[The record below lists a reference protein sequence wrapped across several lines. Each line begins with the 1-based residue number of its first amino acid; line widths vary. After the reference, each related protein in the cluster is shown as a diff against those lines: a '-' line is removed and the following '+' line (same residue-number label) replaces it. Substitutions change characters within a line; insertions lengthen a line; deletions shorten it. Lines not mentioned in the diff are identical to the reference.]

1 MLKLRVLLSL
11 LILPLFLMSAGI
23 WRTDFN
29 NAKAEARTQHKLMLL
44 KFSGSDWC
52 IPCIRMEKEV
62 FSNERFQQFAAA
74 NLVMVNADFPRLA
87 KNKVDKAIAK
97 QNDALAEK
105 YDREGHF
112 PYTVLLDADGR
123 ILKVWDGYTGMKP
136 EDMIAQIRST
146 NAAL

>member
-1 MLKLRVLLSL
+1 MLKLRVLLPL
-11 LILPLFLMSAGI
+11 LVLPFFLMSAGV
-23 WRTDFN
+23 WRSDFDK
-29 NAKAEARTQHKLMLL
+29 AKADAKAQHKLVLL

-52 IPCIRMEKEV
+52 IPCIRMEKDI
-62 FSNERFQQFAAA
+62 FSKDTFQHFAES

-87 KNKVDKAIAK
+87 KNKPDKAVVK

-105 YDREGHF
+105 YDRQGHF

-123 ILKVWDGYTGMKP
+123 VLKVWDGYTGVKP
-136 EDMIAQIRST
+136 EELIAQIRSS